1 MGEPQEAPPP
11 RAGAEGAKAGWEGT
25 PEDKLGELGERQA
38 GMLEGATRGR
48 RKGKRND
55 RWEKSEKTDA
65 KWDCIGSTLRL
76 IKHHCDALCK
86 LESTT
91 QM

>member
-1 MGEPQEAPPP
+1 MGEAQEAPPP
-11 RAGAEGAKAGWEGT
+11 RALKGRRQGGKAHRKTSWGNWG
-25 PEDKLGELGERQA
+25 KGRQGCWRER
-38 GMLEGATRGR
+38 GRGR